1 MTSGRRGLRIALGLI
16 LIAGI
21 VLAVLYRDVFTV
33 QALEAR
39 VGAMGMAGP
48 LLFMA
53 VYALG
58 AVFFLPGSV
67 LTLAAGAL
75 FGPLW
80 GTLYALL
87 GATAGA
93 TLAFLVSRH
102 LAGEWVRKRVG
113 GRLSMLVA
121 GVEREGWRFVAFT
134 RLVPLFPFN
143 LLNYALG
150 LTRIPLWHYVLASFV
165 CMAPGA
171 LAYVW
176 LGYAGREALAGGEG
190 LIRTVLIAL
199 ALLAAVMFLP
209 RLVRRLHG
217 AQELSVQALKQ
228 ALDEGRLTLLDVR
241 SPEEFSQG
249 HVQGAVPVPL
259 DELLAAPS
267 RVAERFDT
275 PLALIC
281 RTDMRSA
288 KAWQALQRAGVA
300 QAVVV
305 TGGMEA
311 WRRAGYPVSR

>member
-1 MTSGRRGLRIALGLI
+1 VKQGRLWLRLGLG
-16 LIAGI
+16 LLLLAGI
-21 VLAVLYRDVFTV
+21 VLAVMNREAFTV
-33 QALEAR
+33 EALETR
-39 VGAMGMAGP
+39 VGELGMAAP

-53 VYALG
+53 LYALG

-80 GTLYALL
+80 GTLYALVGATL
-87 GATAGA
+87 GAT
-93 TLAFLVSRH
+93 LSFLVSRH
-102 LAGEWVRKRVG
+102 LAGHWVRKRVG
-113 GRLSMLVA
+113 GRLSTLIR

-176 LGYAGREALAGGEG
+176 LGYAGREAVAGGEG
-190 LIRTVLIAL
+190 MIQTVLIAL

-209 RLVRRLHG
+209 RLVSRLHG
-217 AQELSVQALKQ
+217 GQELSVQELNQ
-228 ALDEGRLTLLDVR
+228 ALAEGRVTLVDVR
-241 SPEEFSQG
+241 SPEEYAQG

-259 DELLAAPS
+259 DELLADPQ
-267 RVAERFDT
+267 RVAGAHEQ

-281 RTDMRSA
+281 RTDRRSA
-288 KAWQALQRAGVA
+288 KAWRALHQAGVEDA
-300 QAVVV
+300 LVVV
-305 TGGMEA
+305 GGMEA
-311 WRRAGYPVSR
+311 WERCGFPVSR